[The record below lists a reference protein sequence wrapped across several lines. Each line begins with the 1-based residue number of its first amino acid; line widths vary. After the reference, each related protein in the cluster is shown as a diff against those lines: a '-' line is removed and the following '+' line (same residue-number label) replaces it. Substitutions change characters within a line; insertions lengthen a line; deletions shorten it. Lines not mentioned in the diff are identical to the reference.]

1 MPDPAARRTGRP
13 PASSRAMLEE
23 AAGEL
28 FLERGYAATSVADIT
43 QRAGVSRS
51 TFFNYFPA
59 KADLLWAAF
68 DERVDRL
75 RAALA
80 GTSGTSGTSM
90 TVGEAVARAL
100 HELAADL
107 PAEHVALAFTQ
118 ADAMGLGDDL
128 RLAAARRTADLGGV
142 LAAYAAARGV
152 EPLHARVAGTAWA
165 GALVAAVEAWAH
177 AGAGRT
183 RLPELLDRAL
193 APVRGAL
200 D

>member
-1 MPDPAARRTGRP
+1 
-13 PASSRAMLEE
+13 MLEE

-59 KADLLWAAF
+59 KSDLLWATF
-68 DERVDRL
+68 DERVEHL
-75 RAALA
+75 RATLGSDPGARRDAQEVPTAGDVAAAALA
-80 GTSGTSGTSM
+80 
-90 TVGEAVARAL
+90 A
-100 HELAADL
+100 LAADL

-118 ADAMGLGDDL
+118 ADTMGLGDDL
-128 RLAAARRTADLGGV
+128 RLAAARRTADLGAA
-142 LAAYAAARGV
+142 LAGYAAGRGI
-152 EPLHARVAGTAWA
+152 EPLHARVAGAAWA

-183 RLPELLDRAL
+183 RLPDLLDRAL
-193 APVRGAL
+193 TPVRSAL
-200 D
+200 P